1 MPKTSAHHTDESAKL
16 CYLDATQIS
25 GPLED
30 FDDVQVRHRQ
40 RGTIGRLDGIVID
53 PAERR
58 VCYLVVDDERFL
70 RHRRYLMPLNAAQV
84 DVEHRAVWVD
94 ADQAALTVCEEFDR
108 DDFRSFS
115 FRPR

>member
-1 MPKTSAHHTDESAKL
+1 MHETSAHRTAESAKL

-25 GPLED
+25 GPLKD
-30 FDDVQVRHRQ
+30 FDEVEVRHRQ
-40 RGTIGRLDGIVID
+40 HGAIGRLDGIVID

-58 VCYLVVDDERFL
+58 VRYLVVDDERFL
-70 RHRRYLMPLNAAQV
+70 RRRYLIPLDAAQV

-94 ADQAALTVCEEFDR
+94 ADRATLAGCEEFAR
-108 DDFRSFS
+108 EDFRGFS

>member
-1 MPKTSAHHTDESAKL
+1 MHEISSHRTAESSKL

-25 GPLED
+25 GPLKD
-30 FDDVQVRHRQ
+30 FDDVEVRDRHH
-40 RGTIGRLDGIVID
+40 GAIGRLDGIVID

-58 VCYLVVDDERFL
+58 VRYLVVDDERFL
-70 RHRRYLMPLNAAQV
+70 LRRYLVPLDAAQV

-94 ADQAALTVCEEFDR
+94 ADRATLTGCEEFAR
-108 DDFRSFS
+108 EDFRGFS